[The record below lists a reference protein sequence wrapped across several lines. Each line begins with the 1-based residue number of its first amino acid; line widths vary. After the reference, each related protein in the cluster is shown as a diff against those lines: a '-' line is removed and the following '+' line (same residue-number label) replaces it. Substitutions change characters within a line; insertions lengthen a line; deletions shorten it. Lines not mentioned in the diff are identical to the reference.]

1 MSDSDETDIL
11 LLIPPNFF
19 STPTKKEPC
28 PIRQFLNI
36 KSHRLLD
43 SEYIDNFKMQ
53 PLQNVPFES
62 FNANKSNREES
73 YKMIGH
79 NSQKYTLD
87 DCNAIDCNRNCYE
100 NEILGGCSYIQS
112 ATDDDSAENV
122 SGPSKKCTCTSS
134 KLEEESLRRKQC
146 ERTIH
151 SLEQQI
157 QQFQDKYADVIK
169 MDQTKNEAMSRL
181 HSTNS
186 S

>member
-19 STPTKKEPC
+19 STPTKKDSC
-28 PIRQFLNI
+28 HISQFLNNN
-36 KSHRLLD
+36 KNSRSLN
-43 SEYIDNFKMQ
+43 SECIDKFNMR

-62 FNANKSNREES
+62 FIANKSNKDES
-73 YKMIGH
+73 YKMINN
-79 NSQKYTLD
+79 NSQKSKLD
-87 DCNAIDCNRNCYE
+87 DYNAIGCKKNCYV
-100 NEILGGCSYIQS
+100 NEIGGSFSYHRS
-112 ATDDDSAENV
+112 ALDDNAQNE
-122 SGPSKKCTCTSS
+122 SGPSEKCTCTLA

-157 QQFQDKYADVIK
+157 QQFQDKYSDVIK